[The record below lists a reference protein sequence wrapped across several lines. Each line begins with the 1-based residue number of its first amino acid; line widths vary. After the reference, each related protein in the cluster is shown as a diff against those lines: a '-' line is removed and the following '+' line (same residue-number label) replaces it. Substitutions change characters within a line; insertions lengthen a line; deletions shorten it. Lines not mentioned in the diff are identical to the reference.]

1 MRVVR
6 TVVIRNTHCIDQ
18 SVIRAFIFKSFVTLS
33 AVCIEGC
40 RQKKKKTVLS
50 HTRWIAT
57 TTTILDTTDSD
68 DASIATLSGG
78 SSSRNRSE

>member
-1 MRVVR
+1 MYRGLPLEK
-6 TVVIRNTHCIDQ
+6 N
-18 SVIRAFIFKSFVTLS
+18 
-33 AVCIEGC
+33 
-40 RQKKKKTVLS
+40 TVLS